1 MQPLD
6 AAGVVEKGPWKG
18 PLMKQANLRGVP
30 LFLPFNDEQDRDT
43 LNLSEIWGLFPEPI
57 EKASQRY
64 APDRIAIVRVS
75 RRGEGWRARW
85 ILRQPFGRTVVDGVV
100 QGKLK
105 DGCCR
110 SAHGSLGKPLC
121 PGVRC

>member
-1 MQPLD
+1 
-6 AAGVVEKGPWKG
+6 
-18 PLMKQANLRGVP
+18 MKQANLRGVP

-100 QGKLK
+100 QGNSRTDVAEALM
-105 DGCCR
+105 DR
-110 SAHGSLGKPLC
+110 WAKPLC